1 MRIGVITFWESNDN
15 YGQQLQCWALQQYLR
30 KMGHE
35 PFLIRTY
42 AWPIPKEKAPI
53 KRIKQLIKN
62 KLIEFLYDTS
72 LAYKPIVYSNSKSL
86 LNKEAVRRRFPQ
98 FRREKLKMSRIY
110 YTPSDLVT
118 NPPKADAYITGSDQV
133 WNYWLPQD
141 VYAISFLQF
150 GAKDVR
156 RISYAPSISHN
167 ELTEEIKPKIKEYLQ
182 SFSAISVRE
191 QSSVRL
197 IEGLGFKAERVL
209 DPSMLLKAEAY
220 LELAKYS
227 SGKPNVFIY
236 SMNYASANDI
246 PFEIIQDYAKQ
257 RNLPIF
263 VTPGSGYLPAKE
275 LFEGVEY
282 SYATI
287 PEWIQHIAHSEL
299 VVTASFH
306 GTVFAIL
313 FRKAFVYTPLKGEFA
328 ETNAR
333 VSDLL
338 QDLGLENRIWNGT
351 NSNFQGILS
360 SSINWDLVHQKLNIF
375 RQQSKKYLRDALM
388 ETRS

>member
-53 KRIKQLIKN
+53 KRLKQRIKN
-62 KLIEFLYDTS
+62 KLIEFLFASS
-72 LAYKPIVYSNSKSL
+72 LAYKPFVYNRLKSL
-86 LNKEAVRRRFPQ
+86 LNKEAIRRTFPK
-98 FRREKLKMSRIY
+98 FRRENLKMSRIY
-110 YTPSDLVT
+110 YTPSDLVN
-118 NPPKADAYITGSDQV
+118 NPPKADVYIAGSDQV

-167 ELTEEIKPKIKEYLQ
+167 ELTEEIKPIIKEYLQ
-182 SFSAISVRE
+182 SFTAISVRE
-191 QSSVRL
+191 LSSVRL
-197 IEGLGFKAERVL
+197 IEELGFNAERVL
-209 DPSMLLKAEAY
+209 DPSMLLKAENY

-227 SGKPNVFIY
+227 IGKANVFIY

-287 PEWIQHIAHSEL
+287 QEWIQHIAQSEL

-306 GTVFAIL
+306 GVVFAIL
-313 FRKAFVYTPLKGEFA
+313 FHRQFIYTPLRGEFSIA
-328 ETNAR
+328 NQR
-333 VSDLL
+333 VLDLL
-338 QDLGLENRIWNGT
+338 HDLELEARIWENEGKYDRSFLESPIDWKNVDT
-351 NSNFQGILS
+351 KLSNLR
-360 SSINWDLVHQKLNIF
+360 NI
-375 RQQSKKYLRDALM
+375 SYAYLYNALK
-388 ETRS
+388 